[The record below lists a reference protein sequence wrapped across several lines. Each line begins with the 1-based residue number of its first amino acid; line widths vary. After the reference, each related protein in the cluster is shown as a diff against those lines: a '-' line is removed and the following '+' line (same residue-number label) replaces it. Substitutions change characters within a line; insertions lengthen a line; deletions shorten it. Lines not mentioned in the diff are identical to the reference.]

1 MKSIPIQPA
10 AETKVLR
17 DARGNT
23 AGAPWRPRWLLAAPH
38 RLAFFMAALMLA
50 MSSIWWAT
58 VLVTRAVNVALLWAV
73 PAPAAHA
80 LLMSMGFMPLFFA
93 GFLFTAG
100 PRWLGLPEVTARSL
114 LPALSLMLAGWL
126 GVLIGF
132 HTHALVASAGVALVA
147 AGWTVLSLKFF
158 RLLRQSRMPD
168 RVHASLVAVACGVG
182 VITLWTA
189 VLSLAIGSTLLLRI
203 ATQVGLWGFVAT
215 VFVAV
220 SHRMIPFFGS
230 SAVAFLDAWRP
241 LWLLWVMVAML
252 WLEAGFSAA
261 DLAWWPGSAAV
272 RWGQV
277 AVELPFSLLMLWLAL
292 RWGLVQSLKIRLLAM
307 LHGGFTW
314 LGISFALN
322 TLSHALMALTNG
334 ELSLGLAPLHAMTMG
349 YLGATMLATT
359 TRVSSGHGGRPVA
372 ADNIAWTL
380 YWVLQSA
387 MLLRVI
393 AALWPAVSTA
403 FTLLAMAAWTVAT
416 VGWAVRYGRWFGR
429 PRLDGRPG

>member
-1 MKSIPIQPA
+1 
-10 AETKVLR
+10 VR
-17 DARGNT
+17 DRLE
-23 AGAPWRPRWLLAAPH
+23 AGPWRPIWLLVAPH
-38 RLAFFMAALMLA
+38 RLAFFMAALMLI
-50 MSSIWWAT
+50 MSSVWWAV
-58 VLVTRAVNVALLWAV
+58 VLLTRVLNITQFWAV
-73 PAPAAHA
+73 PPAAAHA

-100 PRWLGLPEVTARSL
+100 PKWLGLREVAARSL
-114 LPALSLMLAGWL
+114 RSALSLMLAGWL

-132 HTHALVASAGVALVA
+132 HSHAALASAGLALVA

-158 RLLRQSRMPD
+158 RLLRQSRVRD
-168 RVHASLVAVACGVG
+168 RIHASLVAVACGVG
-182 VITLWTA
+182 VITLWIA
-189 VLSLAIGSTLLLRI
+189 VLSLALGSTLLLRI

-215 VFVAV
+215 IFTVV
-220 SHRMIPFFGS
+220 SHRMMPFLGG

-261 DLAWWPGSAAV
+261 DLAWWPGSAAL

-277 AVELPFSLLMLWLAL
+277 ALELPFALLMLWLAL
-292 RWGLVQSLKIRLLAM
+292 RWGRLQNLKIRLLAM

-322 TLSHALMALTNG
+322 ALSHALMALTNG

-380 YWVLQSA
+380 YWILQSA
-387 MLLRVI
+387 VLLRVI
-393 AALWPAVSTA
+393 AAIWPAASTP
-403 FTLLAMAAWTVAT
+403 FTLLAVAAWSMAT
-416 VGWAVRYGRWFGR
+416 VGWAIRYGRWFGR
-429 PRLDGRPG
+429 PRLDDRPG